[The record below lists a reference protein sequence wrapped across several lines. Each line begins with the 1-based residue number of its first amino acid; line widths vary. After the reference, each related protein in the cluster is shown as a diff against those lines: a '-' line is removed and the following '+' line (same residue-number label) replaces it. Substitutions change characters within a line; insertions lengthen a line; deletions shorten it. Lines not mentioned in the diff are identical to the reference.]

1 MNGNGTYRHFPLG
14 YCFYLMKINAHGLS
28 VCFVLHLLSL
38 KKKDG
43 DLTLAM
49 ARAKDLE
56 AQFNKSE
63 ANLAT
68 ALSENGNLA
77 AEVAD
82 LKAQLAKVSVLFT
95 VSLSRHWL

>member
-1 MNGNGTYRHFPLG
+1 MEMVLSSRLLFS
-14 YCFYLMKINAHGLS
+14 FYENKCTWSQCLF
-28 VCFVLHLLSL
+28 FVLHLLSL

-82 LKAQLAKVSVLFT
+82 LKAQLAKVSVPFT